1 MENKTLKT
9 RKFKYGSVAILFTV
23 VVIAAVVVGNVVLS
37 ALTQKF
43 SLYVDM
49 TTSDLFSVSEDCD
62 RVIRE
67 LKESHKDDVVPL
79 HYTIKFFS
87 PFDTLENSEETK
99 LVYNFAKELAAA
111 YPELIAIEY
120 LDIIT
125 HPDLKKPYV
134 TTAATTVKLT
144 DVVVENTNTGVYRKY
159 AIESFFT
166 TDSSSGAVYAFNAEL
181 RFMSAFLQVAG
192 EYNPAVVFL
201 MGHGEVANS
210 AMMEL
215 FNLAGYEVY
224 AYDLQ
229 EGLKTETLT
238 LAPGELP
245 PYTKVLVINAPKY
258 DYIGANEDGL
268 VNEIDIISRFL
279 SIKSDGSTGNLI
291 VNMNAASAGKLPE
304 LEMYLSEWGIAFG
317 AATLKDSAS
326 ATSPDAQTIIAT
338 MPTDE
343 NSLGASMHKTLRENL
358 SSVPMIIVKNAC
370 PIYQLF
376 TAANAREVSSVL
388 TTTKTAEAY
397 PADGD
402 GEAVRGQFDL
412 MTISRELKY
421 VDNEPVAAHVL
432 ACSSTNFCDA
442 DYILQNQYGNA
453 DIMLTAMREF
463 GKDTVPLDL
472 DFKVLDDM
480 GLSIST
486 KQATAWT
493 VVIAGVV
500 PVIMLVM
507 GTVVYIRRKHL

>member
-1 MENKTLKT
+1 MKNTQMKT
-9 RKFKYGSVAILFTV
+9 RRFKYGSVAVLFTV
-23 VVIAAVVVGNVVLS
+23 AVILVVIALNVVLS

-49 TTSDLFSVSEDCD
+49 TTSNLFSISEDCE
-62 RVIRE
+62 RVMEE
-67 LKESHKDDVVPL
+67 LSTSHADDVVPL
-79 HYTIKFFS
+79 HYSIKFCA

-111 YPELIAIEY
+111 YPDLISIEY
-120 LDIIT
+120 IDIIT
-125 HPDLKKPYV
+125 HPSLKDPYV
-134 TTAATTVKLT
+134 TTAATTVKLS
-144 DVVVENTNTGVYRKY
+144 DVIVESATGYRKY
-159 AIESFFT
+159 GIESFYT
-166 TDSSSGAVYAFNAEL
+166 TDSSTGSVYAFNAEL
-181 RFMSAFLQVAG
+181 RFLSAFLQLAG
-192 EYNPAVVFL
+192 EYNPAAVFL
-201 MGHGEVANS
+201 MGHGETVNTS
-210 AMMEL
+210 MMEL
-215 FNLAGYEVY
+215 FDIAGYDVI
-224 AYDLQ
+224 ALDLQ
-229 EGLKTETLT
+229 KGMENETWT

-258 DYIGANEDGL
+258 DYIGANDDGL
-268 VNEIDIISRFL
+268 VNEIDVISRFL
-279 SIKSDGSTGNLI
+279 EIKSDGSTGNLI
-291 VNMNAASAGKLPE
+291 VNMNASAAGDLPE
-304 LEMYLSEWGIAFG
+304 LETYLSEWGIAFG

-326 ATSPDAQTIIAT
+326 ATSPDAQTIKAT
-338 MPTDE
+338 LPTDE
-343 NSLGASMHKTLRENL
+343 DSLGASMHAALRENL
-358 SSVPMIIVKNAC
+358 SSTPMIIVKNAC

-376 TAANAREVSSVL
+376 SSGNYREVSSVL

-397 PADGD
+397 PADGE

-412 MTISRELKY
+412 MTISRELRY

-442 DYILQNQYGNA
+442 EYILQNQYGNA

-486 KQATAWT
+486 KEASVWT